1 MTDVRMAALV
11 LAVVAALLPGSCADG
26 PETVMDAGTAAP
38 DAVRLAVVGD
48 SITEADSPDFDGGR
62 LGPESWVHHAVG
74 DDVVLAGGW
83 ARWGATTAQ
92 MAAAVEPV
100 EADVLVVLAGTN
112 DVGSGEP
119 AAGTRENLRRIA
131 DVVGAPRV
139 VLSAVP
145 PIDAAPHLA
154 TDLNAELEDLAADEG
169 WQWVDAPA
177 GLRHGD
183 RFADGMAS
191 DGLHPTA
198 AGARVI
204 GEAVREA
211 VLKAVLDAGGQ
222 APDTSG

>member
-1 MTDVRMAALV
+1 VTDVRVAAVV
-11 LAVVAALLPGSCADG
+11 LALVAALFLSSCAD
-26 PETVMDAGTAAP
+26 PRAAAPDAATAPTAAP

-62 LGPESWVHHAVG
+62 LGPESWLEHTVG
-74 DDVVLAGGW
+74 DGVVLVGGW

-112 DVGSGEP
+112 DVGSGE
-119 AAGTRENLRRIA
+119 AAAETPENLRRIA

-154 TDLNAELEDLAADEG
+154 TGLNAELEDLAAEEG
-169 WQWVDAPA
+169 WEWVDAPA
-177 GLRHGD
+177 GLRDGA
-183 RFADGMAS
+183 RFAEGMAS
-191 DGLHPTA
+191 DGLHPTE

-204 GEAVREA
+204 GEAIRGA
-211 VLKAVLDAGGQ
+211 VLGAGGRGPDAGG
-222 APDTSG
+222 